1 MPHASFHLYS
11 YKKSFYPYQLDY
23 NDIKV
28 FHTTYLQDS
37 SLTQPYAL
45 LSLIHGDNTQI
56 CPSYVIAAELDIL
69 RDEALVYAKQLR
81 DNGINVQ
88 THTVLGAP
96 HSFTDLMSV
105 HRSVGRETYN
115 IIDKFAIFVRQI
127 INTETKV
134 MRSK

>member
-1 MPHASFHLYS
+1 MPHSILTPIKNHFIHINWIITTL
-11 YKKSFYPYQLDY
+11 KS
-23 NDIKV
+23 

-81 DNGINVQ
+81 DNGINV
-88 THTVLGAP
+88 
-96 HSFTDLMSV
+96 
-105 HRSVGRETYN
+105 
-115 IIDKFAIFVRQI
+115 
-127 INTETKV
+127 
-134 MRSK
+134 